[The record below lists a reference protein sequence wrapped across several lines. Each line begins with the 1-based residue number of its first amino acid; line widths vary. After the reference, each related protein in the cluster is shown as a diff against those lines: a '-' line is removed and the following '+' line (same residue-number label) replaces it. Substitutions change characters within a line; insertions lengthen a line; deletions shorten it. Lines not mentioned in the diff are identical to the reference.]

1 MAEESDLEK
10 TEAASSRR
18 LEQARE
24 EGQVPRSREI
34 GTFLV
39 LMVGA
44 AAFWLMGP
52 WMVERVAGFFRRGL
66 VLDHG
71 LATEPTLMLVR
82 LADISLDALLS
93 FAPMFAALIVAALL
107 SPFFLGSWNF
117 SAKALQPDLS
127 RLNLLKGLG
136 RVISWNGL
144 VELVK
149 AVAKSSLVGGVAVL
163 VLWNESGDLLAMFAQ
178 SIEVSLA
185 SAGHLLS
192 FSFLAIVSAMLLIVA
207 VDVPF
212 QIWQYHHKLKMSR
225 AEVKK
230 EGKELEGNP
239 EVKSRIRQL
248 QREAARK
255 RMMSAVP
262 TADVIVT
269 NPSHYAVAL
278 AYKAGYHTQIM
289 VAVVCYGVAGI
300 VGLHAGPGTHAG
312 AGPPAD
318 PGAHGGPRTH
328 PRRRLHPRAGPHGQ
342 APVLGVGGGPSRE
355 REEQRGAGEAER
367 TRGWQRETRE
377 VEHEGQDSGVSGA
390 PLASSALTRWMS
402 GEVRD
407 GPPVAPT
414 GSVH

>member
-1 MAEESDLEK
+1 
-10 TEAASSRR
+10 
-18 LEQARE
+18 
-24 EGQVPRSREI
+24 
-34 GTFLV
+34 
-39 LMVGA
+39 
-44 AAFWLMGP
+44 
-52 WMVERVAGFFRRGL
+52 
-66 VLDHG
+66 VLDRD

-93 FAPMFAALIVAALL
+93 FAPLFAALIVAALL

-117 SAKALQPDLS
+117 SPKALQPDLS

-149 AVAKSSLVGGVAVL
+149 AVVKSSLVGGVAVL

-178 SIEVSLA
+178 SIELALA

-192 FSFLAIVSAMLLIVA
+192 FNFLVIVSAMLLIVA

-212 QIWQYHHKLKMSR
+212 QIWQYHDKLKMTR

-262 TADVIVT
+262 AADVIVT

-278 AYKAGYHTQIM
+278 AYKTGMGAPKLLAKGMGEVALKIRQIGAEN
-289 VAVVCYGVAGI
+289 AVPTV
-300 VGLHAGPGTHAG
+300 
-312 AGPPAD
+312 
-318 PGAHGGPRTH
+318 
-328 PRRRLHPRAGPHGQ
+328 
-342 APVLGVGGGPSRE
+342 
-355 REEQRGAGEAER
+355 EA
-367 TRGWQRETRE
+367 
-377 VEHEGQDSGVSGA
+377 A
-390 PLASSALTRWMS
+390 PLARALYRHGELDQEIPAALYAAVAEVLAYVYQLSSWRAVGGIYPL
-402 GEVRD
+402 
-407 GPPVAPT
+407 PPREIAVPAELVPEAAH
-414 GSVH
+414 G